1 MRGLRGGAA
10 GWFPRECGNEGMGG
24 GGNWERH
31 GLGRQTL
38 PEAVSHSLIPS
49 PHSRTSRIRPDH
61 LDVGAAVAGVTN
73 VHQPGAAADLA
84 VLDVF
89 LVDAAPRIEGDLVR
103 LAAVGALDERLR
115 LRIAVAEGEL
125 VVDAVLRPLL
135 LVRKIDHLRK
145 VACGYERG
153 RPVGS
158 LLIRLLAAGDR
169 HARGKGQG
177 RTGQAFQPRVWPG
190 PE

>member
-135 LVRKIDHLRK
+135 LLVRKIDHWRK
-145 VACGYERG
+145 VAYGYERG
-153 RPVGS
+153 RPAVS
-158 LLIRLLAAGDR
+158 LPIRLIAAGAR
-169 HARGKGQG
+169 HAWGK
-177 RTGQAFQPRVWPG
+177 AP
-190 PE
+190 